1 MIKKLLDWLYY
12 FFELS
17 ANHNTLFTKMYI
29 KFHTYSVKKEI
40 EMAGLKKEDKILH
53 IGCGSIPY
61 TLIILSN
68 VLKTKVFGID
78 NNQKVVENARNLI
91 KKFEKYD
98 SIMIDKA
105 DGDRYDI
112 SSFNVII
119 ISYGI
124 NQLDLVLKHVTNSAY
139 KKSKVI
145 IRRPNLEKNKY
156 LDKIIEKYYK
166 KKIRSL
172 LTQDSILLVI

>member
-12 FFELS
+12 FFELF
-17 ANHNTLFTKMYI
+17 ANHNMLFTKMYI

-61 TLIILSN
+61 TLIILSD
-68 VLKTKVFGID
+68 VLKTKVVGID
-78 NNQKVVENARNLI
+78 NNQKVVDNARNLL

-98 SIMIDKA
+98 SIIIDKA
-105 DGDRYDI
+105 DGVKYNI
-112 SSFNVII
+112 LSFNVII

-124 NQLDLVLKHVTNSAY
+124 NQHDLVLKHVINSAY

-145 IRRPNLEKNKY
+145 IRGSNLEKNKY
-156 LDKIIEKYYK
+156 IDKIVEKYYT
-166 KKIRSL
+166 KKIRLL

>member
-1 MIKKLLDWLYY
+1 MIKKLLDWLYF
-12 FFELS
+12 FFELL
-17 ANHNTLFTKMYI
+17 ATHNMLFTKMYI

-61 TLIILSN
+61 TLIILSD
-68 VLKTKVFGID
+68 VLKTKVVGID
-78 NNQKVVENARNLI
+78 INQKVVDNARNLL

-98 SIMIDKA
+98 SIIIDKA
-105 DGDRYDI
+105 EGVKYNVLP
-112 SSFNVII
+112 FNVII

-124 NQLDLVLKHVTNSAY
+124 NQHDLVLKHVIDSVC

-145 IRRPNLEKNKY
+145 IRGSNLEKNKY
-156 LDKIIEKYYK
+156 IGKIVEKYYT
-166 KKIRSL
+166 KKIRLL
-172 LTQDSILLVI
+172 LTQDTILLVI